1 MSVAEGFEVV
11 AGYRAS
17 GVYCGLRDTGEP
29 DLALIASDVPC
40 VAAAVF
46 TRNRVQAA
54 PVLFDRAL
62 LSRGG
67 QQVQAVVINAANAN
81 ACTGDRGLRDAEAT
95 ARLVR
100 QALALPHEDSV
111 FVMST
116 GVIGK
121 RLDMGAVT
129 AGVRKAARTLRS
141 DGWRDAARAI
151 MTTDTRPKMAFVRYR
166 APTAAAEVTV
176 AGIAKG
182 AGMIHPD
189 MATMLAVI
197 ATDAAVASRP
207 LQHALRQANRVSFN
221 CISVDGDTSTN
232 DTVVLLANGAG
243 DAPLIAEPLG
253 GEYAAFTDAVTQVCQ
268 SLARQIAWDGEGATK
283 RITIRVTGAPDFE
296 AARRVGRV
304 IASSPLVKTAIY
316 GHDANWGRV
325 IAAAGR
331 AGVAFD
337 PHRLALSMAH
347 PGGRPL
353 TVVRNGQADEVDDAR
368 AQQIVAQ
375 KDIVL
380 HLDLAAGTAEATV
393 WTCDL
398 SHDYVSINAEYRT

>member
-1 MSVAEGFEVV
+1 VIEDFESV

-17 GVYCGLRDTGEP
+17 GVHCGLRGTGDP
-29 DLALIASDVPC
+29 DLALIASDVAC

-67 QQVQAVVINAANAN
+67 QQVRAVVINAANAN
-81 ACTGDRGLRDAEAT
+81 ACTGDPGLQDAETT

-100 QALALPHEDSV
+100 DALALPGEDAV
-111 FVMST
+111 LVMST

-121 RLDMGAVT
+121 RLDMGAVS
-129 AGVRKAARTLRS
+129 AGVTQAVRTLRPH
-141 DGWRDAARAI
+141 GWPDAARAI
-151 MTTDTRPKMAFVRYR
+151 MTTDTRPKMALLRYR
-166 APTAAAEVTV
+166 SPTAAAEVTV

-197 ATDAAVASRP
+197 VTDAAVASRP
-207 LQHALRQANRVSFN
+207 LYDALRQSNRVSFS

-232 DTVVLLANGAG
+232 DTVVVLANGVG
-243 DAPLIAEPLG
+243 DTPPITTSLG
-253 GEYAAFTDAVTQVCQ
+253 EEYAAFSDALAQVCQ

-283 RITIRVTGAPDFE
+283 RVTIRVTGAPDFE

-325 IAAAGR
+325 VAAAGR
-331 AGVAFD
+331 AGVALD
-337 PHRLALSMAH
+337 PHRLALSIAN
-347 PGGRPL
+347 PGEQPL
-353 TVVRNGQADEVDDAR
+353 ALVQDGHADEIDEAR
-368 AQQIVAQ
+368 AQQIIAQ
-375 KDIVL
+375 EDIVL
-380 HLDLAAGTAEATV
+380 HLDIAAGTAEATV